1 MPALLCRRYLA
12 DNQPNFFLAIEAS
25 KLASPMYVRA
35 APKRPTKAVEEERVA
50 KQGIQ
55 GGCWADN
62 KNYAVQFQASGG
74 HCINGRGALC

>member
-1 MPALLCRRYLA
+1 MRRYLA

-25 KLASPMYVRA
+25 KLANPKK
-35 APKRPTKAVEEERVA
+35 APKRPKKTVEEERVA

-74 HCINGRGALC
+74 HWINGRGALC

>member
-1 MPALLCRRYLA
+1 MPALLYRRYLA

-25 KLASPMYVRA
+25 KLASPMYVCA
-35 APKRPTKAVEEERVA
+35 APKRPTKTVEEERVA

-74 HCINGRGALC
+74 HCIIGRGALC